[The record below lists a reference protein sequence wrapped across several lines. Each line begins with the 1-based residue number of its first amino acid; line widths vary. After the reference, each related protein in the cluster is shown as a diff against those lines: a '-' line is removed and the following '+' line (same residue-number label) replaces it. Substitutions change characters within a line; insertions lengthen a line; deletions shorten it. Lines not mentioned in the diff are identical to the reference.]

1 MLILGSDTDER
12 SSGGPFFRDINN
24 QGTAQ
29 QELYFYMNSNHM
41 QTEGESMLSLAL
53 DVGGKMLIMTQ
64 LQQPTVPDSRD
75 PTPWPSPPRPLLP
88 RATLVRQHLYVSE
101 ETVAYKLF
109 LFLADTSFFSNL
121 NILGY
126 TATSGRGVVKGTASG
141 IPSSFSNLIV
151 VGWKNENAQC
161 ECQPSPTEDPARK
174 LI

>member
-64 LQQPTVPDSRD
+64 
-75 PTPWPSPPRPLLP
+75 
-88 RATLVRQHLYVSE
+88 
-101 ETVAYKLF
+101 
-109 LFLADTSFFSNL
+109 
-121 NILGY
+121 
-126 TATSGRGVVKGTASG
+126 
-141 IPSSFSNLIV
+141 
-151 VGWKNENAQC
+151 
-161 ECQPSPTEDPARK
+161 
-174 LI
+174 